1 MGICNTII
9 DNPPDPFFMVDCY
22 RYHDKYPITKNK
34 EWFEFANVSVQDII
48 DEFALI

>member
-1 MGICNTII
+1 MGLCRTIN
-9 DNPPDPFFMVDCY
+9 DRKPDPFFMIDNY